1 MGDIMAKAT
10 KLPSGNWNVRALE
23 YTDENGKKHFKSF
36 TAPTKKEAEYLAADY
51 YANKKAKA
59 AAGIA
64 NITLS
69 EAIRRYIDSMNNILS
84 SYLHQTKKTAR
95 VAVFFVFGLTMHVS
109 GLSLLIA
116 KFHF

>member
-84 SYLHQTKKTAR
+84 SPNKENRLYSGFLCFWLNHACFGRLEFCTK
-95 VAVFFVFGLTMHVS
+95 
-109 GLSLLIA
+109 I
-116 KFHF
+116 